1 MADNG
6 SYRSYVEN
14 IQQAPGWFDFAAI
27 VISMIAVNARNG
39 EDQEFLA
46 EAGARVA
53 DLYPL
58 PEVDGIEELN
68 LAINSRLD
76 AFKWGLARI
85 EDTRDSLTIDHTG
98 LPQAA
103 DPALQS
109 AWADGFCA
117 VLRGLYAQWLYQS
130 GAPSDLTVSLERT
143 IGSSEAVFRLRKAR

>member
-1 MADNG
+1 MAETG
-6 SYRSYVEN
+6 SYRSYMEN
-14 IQQAPGWFDFAAI
+14 VSQPPGWFDFAV
-27 VISMIAVNARNG
+27 VIIGMIAVNARSG

-58 PEVDGIEELN
+58 PEVDGIDDLT
-68 LAINSRLD
+68 LAVNSRLD
-76 AFKWGLARI
+76 AFKWGMARI
-85 EDTRDSLTIDHTG
+85 EDTRDSLTIDHSG

-109 AWADGFCA
+109 AWSDGFCS

-130 GAPSDLTVSLERT
+130 GAPSDLTVTLERT
-143 IGSSEAVFRLRKAR
+143 IGPSEAVFRLRKA